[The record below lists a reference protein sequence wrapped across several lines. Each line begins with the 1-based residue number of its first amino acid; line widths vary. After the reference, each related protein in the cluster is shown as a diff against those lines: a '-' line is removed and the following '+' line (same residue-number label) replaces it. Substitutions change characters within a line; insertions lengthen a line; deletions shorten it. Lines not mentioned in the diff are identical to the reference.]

1 MTSCVNKIF
10 ERMINDR
17 LVWMSKHKDW
27 FDKNQNGFRKS
38 RLRIDNLV
46 DLVSKI
52 DISTQDNLNTI
63 AVFLDVSYDSAY
75 DNVISNILVEKLQK
89 LGCPLKIARYVQE

>member
-1 MTSCVNKIF
+1 MRPITITSCVNKIF

-46 DLVSKI
+46 DLVLKTEISK
-52 DISTQDNLNTI
+52 QDNLNTI

-75 DNVISNILVEKLQK
+75 DNVIYISREITKTRVSIKNS
-89 LGCPLKIARYVQE
+89 